1 MSLSLRFKFS
11 VVTTLSVLIAVFSV
25 MLLAVYEIGQMGKT
39 FVDTT
44 RADLEASK
52 REELQTYIEMA
63 VSSIDSVYRGSAA
76 DDKEA
81 QDTAREIIRKFSFD
95 NGNYVF
101 VTDFDSNI
109 LVHRT
114 SPELE
119 GKNLADM
126 KSADGKYIFREMSR
140 VAREEKQGYVLY
152 QWNNPDTG
160 RQGDKLSYVVGLEK
174 WGWVVG
180 TGFFIDDINEEI
192 ARIEQSVHEEK
203 ARMIKIMAAAVAV
216 LLAVMIAVTF
226 LVVRVLTKSLGQT
239 ADMLRD
245 ISEGEG
251 DLTVA
256 IQVSQKDEVGQVAE
270 NFNRFI
276 DKLRELIIN
285 VKHSS
290 VSVASASS
298 QLASA
303 SEEMATTFHG
313 QSSQVSSVAAA
324 TEELTSSSSEVLEA
338 LREGSERSREA
349 VKYTGEGRKSLN
361 KATDEIN
368 AIKDKVDRLSSA
380 IGRLSGS
387 SDEIGNIVGVIDDIA
402 DQTNLLAL
410 NAAIEAARAGD
421 AGRGFAVVAD
431 EVRKLAERTQ
441 NATSEISKII
451 GGLVRETG
459 EAEKDMREAR
469 KQVEEGVKVIGET
482 GAVFGQ
488 IVKTMETA
496 EQVNSIISNAV
507 QEQTATIISINDN
520 TQALSSG
527 LEESSVA
534 MHEITHTIADLQRQA
549 DEMSQLVSRFRT
561 E

>member
-11 VVTTLSVLIAVFSV
+11 VVTTLSVLIAVIAV
-25 MLLAVYEIGQMGKT
+25 MLLAVYEIKQMGKA
-39 FVDTT
+39 FVEDT
-44 RADLEASK
+44 RSDLEASK
-52 REELQTYIEMA
+52 REELKTYIEMA
-63 VSSIDSVYRGSAA
+63 VSSIDDIYNGAA
-76 DDKEA
+76 AGDEEA
-81 QDTAREIIRKFSFD
+81 KNAAGEVLRKFNFD

-101 VTDFDSNI
+101 VTDFDSNV
-109 LVHRT
+109 LVHRA

-119 GKNLADM
+119 GRNLGDL
-126 KSADGKYIFREMSR
+126 KSSDGKYIFREMSR
-140 VAREEKQGYVLY
+140 IARDEKQGYALY
-152 QWNNPDTG
+152 QWDNPETG
-160 RQGDKLSYVVGLEK
+160 RSGDKLSYVVGLEK

-180 TGFFIDDINEEI
+180 TGFFIDDIGEEVG
-192 ARIEQSVHEEK
+192 RIEQSVSDNMSS
-203 ARMIKIMAAAVAV
+203 MIKVMAAAVAV
-216 LLAVMIAVTF
+216 LLIFMVAATF

-239 ADMLRD
+239 AGMLKD

-256 IQVSQKDEVGQVAE
+256 IKVSQKDEVGQVAE

-276 DKLRELIIN
+276 EKLRELIITI
-285 VKHSS
+285 KQSS

-303 SEEMATTFHG
+303 SEEMASTFQG

-324 TEELTSSSSEVLEA
+324 TEELTSSSREVLDA
-338 LREGSERSREA
+338 LREGTERSKEA
-349 VKYTGEGRKSLN
+349 VRFTGEGRKSLN

-368 AIKDKVDRLSSA
+368 AIKDKVGRLSTA
-380 IGRLSGS
+380 IGRLSNS
-387 SDEIGNIVGVIDDIA
+387 SDEIGSIVSVIDDIA

-410 NAAIEAARAGD
+410 NAAIEAARAGE

-451 GGLVRETG
+451 GSLVRETG
-459 EAEKDMREAR
+459 EAEKDMKEAR
-469 KQVEEGVKVIGET
+469 SQVDEGVKVIGET

-488 IVKTMETA
+488 IVSTMETA
-496 EQVNSIISNAV
+496 EQVNGIISNAV

-534 MHEITHTIADLQRQA
+534 MQEITYTIADLQRQA

>member
-1 MSLSLRFKFS
+1 M
-11 VVTTLSVLIAVFSV
+11 
-25 MLLAVYEIGQMGKT
+25 
-39 FVDTT
+39 
-44 RADLEASK
+44 
-52 REELQTYIEMA
+52 
-63 VSSIDSVYRGSAA
+63 
-76 DDKEA
+76 
-81 QDTAREIIRKFSFD
+81 
-95 NGNYVF
+95 
-101 VTDFDSNI
+101 
-109 LVHRT
+109 
-114 SPELE
+114 
-119 GKNLADM
+119 
-126 KSADGKYIFREMSR
+126 
-140 VAREEKQGYVLY
+140 
-152 QWNNPDTG
+152 
-160 RQGDKLSYVVGLEK
+160 
-174 WGWVVG
+174 
-180 TGFFIDDINEEI
+180 
-192 ARIEQSVHEEK
+192 
-203 ARMIKIMAAAVAV
+203 
-216 LLAVMIAVTF
+216 
-226 LVVRVLTKSLGQT
+226 
-239 ADMLRD
+239 
-245 ISEGEG
+245 
-251 DLTVA
+251 
-256 IQVSQKDEVGQVAE
+256 
-270 NFNRFI
+270 
-276 DKLRELIIN
+276 
-285 VKHSS
+285 
-290 VSVASASS
+290 SVASASS

-303 SEEMATTFHG
+303 SEEMASTFQG

-361 KATDEIN
+361 KATNEIN
-368 AIKDKVDRLSSA
+368 AIKDKVDRLSAA

-488 IVKTMETA
+488 IVTTMETA

-534 MHEITHTIADLQRQA
+534 MQEITHTIADLQRQA